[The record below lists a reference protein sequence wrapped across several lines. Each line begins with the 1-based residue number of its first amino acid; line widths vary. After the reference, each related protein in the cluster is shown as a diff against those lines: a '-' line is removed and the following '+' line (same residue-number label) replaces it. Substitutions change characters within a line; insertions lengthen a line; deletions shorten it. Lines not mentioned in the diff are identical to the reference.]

1 MENST
6 ENKYKFSKITD
17 KQLKAQGVQALA
29 DRPNAVGQYG
39 QSGLSPAQLK
49 LWFDKLVTLAAEK
62 INELQEAINGEE
74 AAKYIGLALENYKT
88 LDELIAAMQ
97 DGRFAG
103 EILSVFPSAGER
115 REEHLTAL
123 QAVIDDFAKD
133 ISSIKENKLDKKK
146 PGVLSAYTVGAD
158 NENGT
163 VEISGAPKA
172 GAIPR
177 YDNSGA
183 IPVINPAFDLVKY
196 WKNEPQMPYTLAMNY
211 GFFTSF
217 MANMAEHIGAGV
229 NFTMDPETYIVTIE
243 VLNRAGEV
251 IYRTYLDLPLEE
263 AIVGG
268 SYDEENKEID
278 FILRSGETFS
288 VKIED
293 LVNGLVTEAKHAA
306 DIKALSDKMDR
317 LFGEY
322 VEEIDELVG
331 GDYVDYSE

>member
-1 MENST
+1 MEKST
-6 ENKYKFSKITD
+6 EKEYKFSPITD
-17 KQLKAQGVQALA
+17 KQIKAMGVQALA
-29 DRPNAVGQYG
+29 NRPNATGQYG

-49 LWFDKLVTLAAEK
+49 LWFDKLVTLVAEK
-62 INELQEAINGEE
+62 INELQEAVNGEE
-74 AAKYIGLALENYKT
+74 AAKYIGLKLGEYTT
-88 LDELIAAMQ
+88 LDKLIAAMQ

-103 EILSVFPSAGER
+103 EILGVFPSAGER
-115 REEHLTAL
+115 GEEHITAL

-163 VEISGAPKA
+163 VEISSVPKPLTLPLYDERGELLA
-172 GAIPR
+172 GPPTRAGSALNLG
-177 YDNSGA
+177 YFVS
-183 IPVINPAFDLVKY
+183 Y
-196 WKNEPQMPYTLAMNY
+196 MNQ
-211 GFFTSF
+211 
-217 MANMAEHIGAGV
+217 MAEHIGAGV

-243 VLNRAGEV
+243 VLNRAGDV

-278 FILRSGETFS
+278 FVLRSGETFS

-331 GDYVDYSE
+331 GDFVDYSE

>member
-1 MENST
+1 MEKST
-6 ENKYKFSKITD
+6 EKEYKFSPITD
-17 KQLKAQGVQALA
+17 KQIKAMGVQALA
-29 DRPNAVGQYG
+29 NRPNAAGQYG

-62 INELQEAINGEE
+62 INELQEAINSEE

-103 EILSVFPSAGER
+103 EILSVFPSAGEHK
-115 REEHLTAL
+115 EEYRTVL
-123 QAVIDDFAKD
+123 QTVIDDFAKD

-163 VEISGAPKA
+163 VEISGAPKPLTLPLYDA
-172 GAIPR
+172 NGELLTGPPTREGSALNLGYFVR
-177 YDNSGA
+177 YMNS
-183 IPVINPAFDLVKY
+183 
-196 WKNEPQMPYTLAMNY
+196 
-211 GFFTSF
+211 
-217 MANMAEHIGAGV
+217 MAEHIGAGV

-243 VLNRAGEV
+243 VLNRAGDV

-331 GDYVDYSE
+331 GDFVDYSE

>member
-49 LWFDKLVTLAAEK
+49 QWFDNFAWTLAGH
-62 INELQEAINGEE
+62 INLIQEAINGEE
-74 AAKYIGLALENYKT
+74 AAKYIGLKLGEYTT
-88 LDELIAAMQ
+88 LDALIAAMQ

-103 EILSVFPSAGER
+103 EILGVFPSAGER
-115 REEHLTAL
+115 GDEHLTAL

-133 ISSIKENKLDKKK
+133 ISELNENKLDKKK

-163 VEISGAPKA
+163 VEISEKEAP
-172 GAIPR
+172 GAIPQYNALGELR
-177 YDNSGA
+177 TAVPTG
-183 IPVINPAFDLVKY
+183 
-196 WKNEPQMPYTLAMNY
+196 PYSAMNLL
-211 GFFTSF
+211 FFKNYMKE
-217 MANMAEHIGAGV
+217 MAKHIGAGV
-229 NFTMDPETYIVTIE
+229 TFTMNPDTFVVTVN
-243 VLNRAGEV
+243 VLDDAGNS
-251 IYRTYLDLPLEE
+251 IYETYLDLPLEE
-263 AIVGG
+263 MIVHIDYEDGNVIFTLKSGQKTVVPVAEIVGG
-268 SYDEENKEID
+268 I
-278 FILRSGETFS
+278 
-288 VKIED
+288 
-293 LVNGLVTEAKHAA
+293 VTDAKHNA
-306 DIKALSDKMDR
+306 DKKELNDKINR

-331 GDYVDYSE
+331 GDFVDYSE

>member
-1 MENST
+1 MEKST
-6 ENKYKFSKITD
+6 EKEYKFAPITP
-17 KQLKAQGVQALA
+17 QQIRAMGVSALA

-49 LWFDKLVTLAAEK
+49 TWFDKLVTLAAEK
-62 INELQEAINGEE
+62 INELQAAVNGEE
-74 AAKYIGLALENYKT
+74 AARYIGLALENYKT

-115 REEHLTAL
+115 GEEHLTAL

-133 ISSIKENKLDKKK
+133 ISELGENKLDKKK

-163 VEISGAPKA
+163 VEISGTPKA
-172 GAIPR
+172 GAIPT
-177 YDNSGA
+177 YGA
-183 IPVINPAFDLVKY
+183 NKEMPVMNPTFDEVKY
-196 WKNEPQMPYTLAMNY
+196 LKNELQMPLTNAMNY
-211 GFFTSF
+211 GFFMSF
-217 MANMAEHIGAGV
+217 MQTMAEHIGAGV
-229 NFTMDPETYIVTIE
+229 NFTMDPKTYIVTIE
-243 VLNRAGEV
+243 VLNRAGAV

-268 SYDEENKEID
+268 SYDEENRQIV
-278 FILRSGETFS
+278 FTLRSGEKFY

-306 DIKALSDKMDR
+306 DIKALNDKTDR

-322 VEEIDELVG
+322 VEEINELVG

>member
-1 MENST
+1 MEKST
-6 ENKYKFSKITD
+6 EKEYKFAPITP
-17 KQLKAQGVQALA
+17 QQIRAMGVSALA

-49 LWFDKLVTLAAEK
+49 SWFDNLVTLAAEK
-62 INELQEAINGEE
+62 INELQAAINGEE
-74 AAKYIGLALENYKT
+74 AARYIGLALENYKT

-115 REEHLTAL
+115 GEEHRTAL
-123 QAVIDDFAKD
+123 QAVIDDFAKE
-133 ISSIKENKLDKKK
+133 ISELNENKLDKKK
-146 PGVLSAYTVGAD
+146 PGVLSAYSVGAD
-158 NENGT
+158 GENDT
-163 VEISGAPKA
+163 VEISGKPKA
-172 GAIPR
+172 GAMPR

-183 IPVINPAFDLVKY
+183 LPVANPAFDVEKH
-196 WKNEPQMPYTLAMNY
+196 WKNEPQMPYDRAMNY

-243 VLNRAGEV
+243 VLNRAEKV
-251 IYRTYLDLPLEE
+251 IYTTTLDLPLEH

-268 SYDEENKEID
+268 SYDEENRQII
-278 FILRSGETFS
+278 FTLRSGEKCY

-293 LVNGLVTEAKHAA
+293 LVNGLVTEAKHTA
-306 DIKALSDKMDR
+306 DKKELNDKIDR

>member
-39 QSGLSPAQLK
+39 QSGLSPTELK
-49 LWFDKLVTLAAEK
+49 QWFDKFAWTLAGH
-62 INELQEAINGEE
+62 INAIQEAINGEE
-74 AAKYIGLALENYKT
+74 AAKYIGLKLGKYTT

-103 EILSVFPSAGER
+103 EILSVFPSAGELG
-115 REEHLTAL
+115 EEHLTTL
-123 QAVIDDFAKD
+123 QKVIDDFAMD

-163 VEISGAPKA
+163 VEISGAPK
-172 GAIPR
+172 PLTLPL
-177 YDNSGA
+177 YDANGELLTGPPTREGSALNLGYF
-183 IPVINPAFDLVKY
+183 VSY
-196 WKNEPQMPYTLAMNY
+196 MNQ
-211 GFFTSF
+211 
-217 MANMAEHIGAGV
+217 MAEHIGAGV

-251 IYRTYLDLPLEE
+251 IYKTYLDLPLEE

-322 VEEIDELVG
+322 VEKIDELVG
-331 GDYVDYSE
+331 GDFVDYSE

>member
-1 MENST
+1 MEKST
-6 ENKYKFSKITD
+6 EKEYKFSPITD
-17 KQLKAQGVQALA
+17 KQIKAMGVQALA
-29 DRPNAVGQYG
+29 NRPNAAGQYG

-74 AAKYIGLALENYKT
+74 AAKYIGLALEDYKT

-97 DGRFAG
+97 DGRFARD
-103 EILSVFPSAGER
+103 ILKVFPNAAAFEPQ
-115 REEHLTAL
+115 AL
-123 QAVIDDFAKD
+123 ESVIFGIAESVSE
-133 ISSIKENKLDKKK
+133 IAENKLDKKD

-163 VEISGAPKA
+163 VEISGAPK
-172 GAIPR
+172 PLTLPL
-177 YDNSGA
+177 YDANGELLTGPPTREGSALNLGYF
-183 IPVINPAFDLVKY
+183 VNY
-196 WKNEPQMPYTLAMNY
+196 MNR
-211 GFFTSF
+211 
-217 MANMAEHIGAGV
+217 MAEHIGAGV

-306 DIKALSDKMDR
+306 DIKVLDDKINL
-317 LFGEY
+317 LFGKY
-322 VEEIDELVG
+322 VEEINDLVG
-331 GDYVDYSE
+331 GDYVDYS